1 VSEEAQPTPKCIIT
15 WSDRRNL
22 CTVVRDW
29 LTDVVPESDILPA
42 GDDAMIALTALT
54 ADQLR
59 DALRDAIE
67 PDEALIVVEF
77 ETWSG
82 YGQGVD
88 SRWLLARGH

>member
-1 VSEEAQPTPKCIIT
+1 VSEEPQPTLKCIIA

-22 CTVVRDW
+22 CTVVRDR
-29 LTDVVPESDILPA
+29 LTEMVPDSDILPA
-42 GDDAMIALTALT
+42 GDDATIALTALT

-67 PDEALIVVEF
+67 PDEGLLVVEF